1 MATEL
6 IADTVTNTTQVIP
19 NGMSI
24 NPWLDWAPV
33 LGIPAWVYVTCAF
46 VLLVLAVVIYWL
58 LRIGRLAS
66 VSGYVEAIKT
76 MTQED
81 VMIWVISRTQ
91 KLTIECMTIK
101 DHVVSRHNL
110 VDISMW
116 CLNSPMGIVRVGG
129 ITGAVVSE
137 DYDKNRDFVTEIALC
152 HALDEFNEDQPKL
165 TTGLTAQ
172 PVSGFEDY
180 ENYGREDLESL
191 HPNGLETPAYNIFN
205 PNRFRKYFP
214 QGCSAMFFGGELIY
228 AARNMNIDRKE
239 KGFWEVHAFLAL
251 AGGIGLLAIV
261 VAWLVPLWV

>member
-1 MATEL
+1 MPTEL
-6 IADTVTNTTQVIP
+6 VADTVTNTSQVIP

-24 NPWLDWAPV
+24 NPWLDWAPL
-33 LGIPAWVYVTCAF
+33 LGIPIWVYITCVF
-46 VLLVLAVVIYWL
+46 VLLVVGVIIYWI
-58 LRIGRLAS
+58 LRIGKLAS
-66 VSGYVEAIKT
+66 VKGYVESLKT

-81 VMIWVISRTQ
+81 MMVWVISRIQ

-110 VDISMW
+110 TDISMW
-116 CLNSPMGIVRVGG
+116 CINSPMGIVRVGG

-152 HALDEFNEDQPKL
+152 HNLDKFNDEQL
-165 TTGLTAQ
+165 TLN
-172 PVSGFEDY
+172 SGNEAKAISNFDDY
-180 ENYGREDLESL
+180 ENYGKDDIETLN
-191 HPNGLETPAYNIFN
+191 PNGLTIPSYNIFN

-239 KGFWEVHAFLAL
+239 KGFWEVHMFLTL
-251 AGGIGLLAIV
+251 AVGLGFLMII
-261 VAWLVPLWV
+261 VAWFVPLWV

>member
-1 MATEL
+1 M
-6 IADTVTNTTQVIP
+6 V
-19 NGMSI
+19 
-24 NPWLDWAPV
+24 
-33 LGIPAWVYVTCAF
+33 
-46 VLLVLAVVIYWL
+46 
-58 LRIGRLAS
+58 
-66 VSGYVEAIKT
+66 
-76 MTQED
+76 
-81 VMIWVISRTQ
+81 WVISRIQ

-152 HALDEFNEDQPKL
+152 HNLDKFNEEQQIVGTDNQAEPI
-165 TTGLTAQ
+165 G
-172 PVSGFEDY
+172 GFEDY
-180 ENYGREDLESL
+180 ENRGQEDLITL
-191 HPNGLETPAYNIFN
+191 HPNGLEIPAYNIYN